1 MEKEIREIIKSDK
14 ELKDKINAILNLP
27 FTFAGNEI
35 KEVEQALLELVP
47 AAEETENKY
56 NFIRESLN
64 SIATQNEFINSPK
77 AKADSNFKEN
87 CEMNKNS
94 SIESLSNRLM
104 DISNKQ
110 KEKDENNTDFES
122 EEKET
127 LTPMLNPEQRR
138 YIKLSH
144 PKNTGKYTTIK
155 GEEKNGDKMIPSQEA
170 TEEDIT
176 ASQLGSFNAELTPIL
191 NSKDNNS
198 VGSNITQSNTPDYLM
213 NRLAANTLLDQQQ
226 KYITEEREKLAA
238 RDKELIKLDGVY
250 IDYRQEVASI
260 LKEVHDRLAETTRFY
275 KAKERQSLDKIDPS
289 MISAIPEVSE
299 IFNEEIIF
307 KK

>member
-47 AAEETENKY
+47 ASEEIENKY

-94 SIESLSNRLM
+94 SIESLSNRLV

-110 KEKDENNTDFES
+110 KEKAENNTDFES
-122 EEKET
+122 EEKSE
-127 LTPMLNPEQRR
+127 PMLGTEQRR
-138 YIKLSH
+138 YVELPH
-144 PKNTGKYTTIK
+144 PEKKPKYTTIK
-155 GEEKNGDKMIPSQEA
+155 GEEK
-170 TEEDIT
+170 DIT

-191 NSKDNNS
+191 NREDSDRSLGDNL
-198 VGSNITQSNTPDYLM
+198 TQSNTPDYLM
-213 NRLAANTLLDQQQ
+213 NGLAANTLLDQQQ
-226 KYITEEREKLAA
+226 KYITKEREKLAA

-260 LKEVHDRLAETTRFY
+260 LKEVHARLAETTRFY

-307 KK
+307 KR